1 MHLLFKVKV
10 TEIERRNEGKRD
22 GGGAGEGE
30 DDGVGRIG
38 RREGRKQTE

>member
-1 MHLLFKVKV
+1 MYLLFKVKA
-10 TEIERRNEGKRD
+10 TEMERGNEGKRD

-38 RREGRKQTE
+38 RREGRKQIE